1 MKNTEL
7 LFGKLL
13 DYTVEVSQKESVKWS
28 FNMSW
33 LKYHMVN
40 DMFEKHVM
48 SNREEGIDQRDLII
62 YFGEFDNTPNLDL
75 LHRFMLK
82 SHQSYP
88 ESRGF
93 LHFLF
98 LQKIPQWLES
108 VTKARGGKY
117 DYSQDKEFGD
127 LISSFYMRK
136 MRLESFVE
144 KYKELTNLD
153 LSHLIPDFA
162 PILNANLVK
171 E

>member
-1 MKNTEL
+1 MQNTEL
-7 LFGKLL
+7 LFSKLN
-13 DYTVEVSQKESVKWS
+13 DYTIEVSQKESVKWS

-40 DMFEKHVM
+40 DIFEKHIM
-48 SNREEGIDQRDLII
+48 SNREKGIDQRDLII
-62 YFGEFDNTPNLDL
+62 YFGEFDNSPNLDL

-108 VTKARGGKY
+108 VKKTRPNY
-117 DYSQDKEFGD
+117 DYSADKEFGD

-136 MRLESFVE
+136 MTLENFVI

-153 LSHLIPDFA
+153 LSHLIPEFS